1 MTTKL
6 KIDLMQGILE
16 VEGSE
21 TFVKAI
27 YSDFKSQFIGDDAAE
42 SLAGLGRG
50 KRRAPRARAVP
61 KTQPPEPASPPPP
74 PSPPEFVPVVPPPIE
89 VAAPLPEPEPPPA
102 VKPNYRLIPDLNLGG
117 QNDHASLVEFMDA
130 KFPITNEERN
140 LVFLYYLQYIAG
152 QKTISIDHIFT
163 CYKEAKIRVPL
174 NLEVSLQT
182 TADQRHWIKMAQTGR
197 LSVTPSG
204 KLYVDK
210 QLPKK
215 LKS

>member
-27 YSDFKSQFIGDDAAE
+27 YSDFKSQFIGDDAGE

-61 KTQPPEPASPPPP
+61 KTQQPEPASPPEIV
-74 PSPPEFVPVVPPPIE
+74 SVVPPSPIE
-89 VAAPLPEPEPPPA
+89 VAAPPEPEPPSA
-102 VKPNYRLIPDLNLGG
+102 VKPNYRLVPDLNLGG
-117 QNDHASLVEFMDA
+117 QNDHPSLVEFMDA

-152 QKTISIDHIFT
+152 LKTITIDHIFT

>member
-6 KIDLMQGILE
+6 KIDLTQGILE

-27 YSDFKSQFIGDDAAE
+27 YSDFKVHFIGDEAGE
-42 SLAGLGRG
+42 MLGSKTRRGRPRSTRTNPEKKSSLAVEPNSSTSSE
-50 KRRAPRARAVP
+50 AETSAE
-61 KTQPPEPASPPPP
+61 PEPAK
-74 PSPPEFVPVVPPPIE
+74 PVHRFLE
-89 VAAPLPEPEPPPA
+89 DLPLTAGEGRGA
-102 VKPNYRLIPDLNLGG
+102 
-117 QNDHASLVEFMDA
+117 LVEFMDL

-140 LVFLYYLQYIAG
+140 LVFLYYMQHILKI
-152 QKTISIDHIFT
+152 KPITVDHIYT
-163 CYKEAKIRVPL
+163 CYRAAKIRVPL
-174 NLEVSLQT
+174 NLESSLET
-182 TADQRHWIKMAQTGR
+182 TVNQRRWIKKTKTGR

-204 KLYVDK
+204 KLYVEK